1 MEKRR
6 EGGSIHGRDIRGIKN
21 GTPRRAVFT
30 AELNYGIGAPAGTT
44 QISAVP
50 LVLVPARVWMRL
62 ASIPLL
68 AVRYFFTFSAR
79 AIASFAPALL
89 SESGMP
95 MTTADESACCCISK
109 ATPSRMAL
117 ALLSTRAL
125 PLAN

>member
-1 MEKRR
+1 M
-6 EGGSIHGRDIRGIKN
+6 D
-21 GTPRRAVFT
+21 GTPSSSYRTPALRRGCRRMPGEKAQRWKRSRQRYSENKKT
-30 AELNYGIGAPAGTT
+30 AHLRAPFLSAKYRDYGIGAPAGTT
-44 QISAVP
+44 QISALP

-95 MTTADESACCCISK
+95 MTTADE
-109 ATPSRMAL
+109 
-117 ALLSTRAL
+117 
-125 PLAN
+125 